1 MSWERPCLDVSTS
14 ATVATNIIGL
24 VKLYRE
30 YEPPKYWVIK
40 QANYMV
46 IWFLATSHFGY
57 EIIYYVI

>member
-1 MSWERPCLDVSTS
+1 MGIGGIGRESSNPKTGFVVSPS
-14 ATVATNIIGL
+14 ATVATNIVGL

-46 IWFLATSHFGY
+46 I
-57 EIIYYVI
+57 

>member
-46 IWFLATSHFGY
+46 I
-57 EIIYYVI
+57 